1 MQTTGRAIGAT
12 YAGPTGVNE
21 PGRWG
26 RHRLARGAAVG
37 AYLRADPRVP
47 NPMGREGPEGRR

>member
-12 YAGPTGVNE
+12 YAGPGPASTN
-21 PGRWG
+21 RTMG
-26 RHRLARGAAVG
+26 RHRLARGAAVD

-47 NPMGREGPEGRR
+47 NPMGRQRPEGRR